1 MPLDLPMRQY
11 SMSRSIDPTPLSA
24 TMVSPLAM
32 PLSSYIGASNG
43 RSDSTRPPVE
53 INLDVHDNLD
63 NEGAARS
70 VVAALDSYLKRR
82 GRDGLL

>member
-1 MPLDLPMRQY
+1 
-11 SMSRSIDPTPLSA
+11 
-24 TMVSPLAM
+24 M

-63 NEGAARS
+63 NEGAARA
-70 VVAALDSYLKRR
+70 VVQALDSHLKRR
-82 GRDGLL
+82 GKKGLI